1 MGDAALFVFG
11 CVILMWWSTKR
22 LPKNC
27 FHIDAAPFLCYTIFT
42 MEAINQEFNQP
53 VTRGEFR
60 EFTDSIGEVITDIVE
75 KGNKKTVDTVL
86 TAMDAVA
93 KEVKTMREEQAG

>member
-1 MGDAALFVFG
+1 
-11 CVILMWWSTKR
+11 
-22 LPKNC
+22 
-27 FHIDAAPFLCYTIFT
+27 

-53 VTRGEFR
+53 VTRGEFK

-93 KEVKTMREEQAG
+93 KEVKTMREEQAGKLGRDDRQDDDLRTLDTRVTGVERRISIEPV